1 LQWRFFRA
9 GDAAMIDPGYRTLRR
24 FVLVAGV
31 MIAGL
36 GGLADAAAR
45 PVKVVVIGDNNIKGK
60 GVAAG
65 EAYPAQLERA
75 LRARGVDARV
85 INAGRNGDTATS
97 VLGRLNTLAPAGTD
111 VAVVSVGVN
120 DVVYD
125 GVDPDA
131 SRANV
136 REIGR
141 RLRARG
147 IEVVLLPT
155 GGRFQ
160 GALAAKP
167 ELHIEPGFGPRPGTT
182 EWHLKP
188 EGYAILAERD
198 LPQVMDAIARAQAR
212 Q

>member
-1 LQWRFFRA
+1 MTGLYSAFCKFA
-9 GDAAMIDPGYRTLRR
+9 IVASVA
-24 FVLVAGV
+24 LVCASGV
-31 MIAGL
+31 PSL
-36 GGLADAAAR
+36 AAAQTIS
-45 PVKVVVIGDNNIKGK
+45 VVVIGDNNIRGK
-60 GVAAG
+60 GVAPSQ
-65 EAYPAQLERA
+65 AYPAQLERA
-75 LRARGVDARV
+75 LHARGIDARV
-85 INAGRNGDTATS
+85 INAGRNGDTAVS
-97 VLGRLNTLAPAGTD
+97 VLHRLDTLVPDGTD

-141 RLRARG
+141 RLEERG

-160 GALAAKP
+160 GTLAARP
-167 ELHIEPGFGPRPGTT
+167 ELHIEPGSGPKPGTT
-182 EWHLKP
+182 EWHLTP

-198 LPQVMDAIARAQAR
+198 LPRVMDAIARAQTR

>member
-1 LQWRFFRA
+1 MVTIMSGMSSPFCRLTVL
-9 GDAAMIDPGYRTLRR
+9 AATLVVCAN
-24 FVLVAGV
+24 FTSAP
-31 MIAGL
+31 AT
-36 GGLADAAAR
+36 AR
-45 PVKVVVIGDNNIKGK
+45 PIKVVVIGDNNIKGK
-60 GVAAG
+60 GVAPA

-75 LRARGVDARV
+75 LRAKGIDAQV
-85 INAGRNGDTATS
+85 INAGRNGDTAVG
-97 VLGRLNTLAPAGTD
+97 VLGRLNALAPADTD
-111 VAVVSVGVN
+111 VAVISVGVN
-120 DVVYD
+120 DVVHN

-167 ELHIEPGFGPRPGTT
+167 DLHIEPGFGPRPGTT

-188 EGYAILAERD
+188 EGYAMLAERD
-198 LPQVMDAIARAQAR
+198 LPQVMDAIGRAQAR
-212 Q
+212 R

>member
-1 LQWRFFRA
+1 VVTIMTGFGSAPCAFALLA
-9 GDAAMIDPGYRTLRR
+9 SAAIGC
-24 FVLVAGV
+24 
-31 MIAGL
+31 AGL
-36 GGLADAAAR
+36 APAPALAQH
-45 PVKVVVIGDNNIKGK
+45 VKVVVIGDNNIRGK
-60 GVAAG
+60 GVLPSQ
-65 EAYPAQLERA
+65 AYPAQLERA
-75 LRARGVDARV
+75 LRARGIDARV
-85 INAGRNGDTATS
+85 INAGKNGDTAVS
-97 VLGRLNTLAPAGTD
+97 VLSRLNGLAPDDTD

-120 DVVYD
+120 DVVYN

-141 RLRARG
+141 RLRERG

-160 GALAAKP
+160 GTLASRP
-167 ELHIEPGFGPRPGTT
+167 ELHIEPGSGPKPGTT
-182 EWHLKP
+182 EWHLTP

-198 LPQVMDAIARAQAR
+198 LPRVMDAIARAQAR

>member
-1 LQWRFFRA
+1 MTGLNAPLCRLTALAF
-9 GDAAMIDPGYRTLRR
+9 AAMVCASLN
-24 FVLVAGV
+24 ASS
-31 MIAGL
+31 
-36 GGLADAAAR
+36 AAAQTI
-45 PVKVVVIGDNNIKGK
+45 KVVVIGDNNIRGK
-60 GVAAG
+60 GVPPSQ
-65 EAYPAQLERA
+65 AYPAQLERA
-75 LRARGVDARV
+75 LRARGVDVRV
-85 INAGRNGDTATS
+85 INAGRNGDTAVS
-97 VLGRLNTLAPAGTD
+97 VLSRLDSLAPDDTD

-125 GVDPDA
+125 GVDPDE

-141 RLRARG
+141 RLRERG

-160 GALAAKP
+160 GTLAARP
-167 ELHIEPGFGPRPGTT
+167 ELHIEPGSGPRPGTT
-182 EWHLKP
+182 EWHLTP

-198 LPQVMDAIARAQAR
+198 LPRVMDAIARAQAR